1 VTALEIEAFPL
12 NNPSAKNST
21 LENILMI
28 SVTTCFLRSFDM
40 KFKKTLLIA
49 LIFLSTSILIKIK
62 QYIMLL
68 KYINLFASK
77 LSAKFSLRTILIVPF
92 LVQLIIVVGLIGYF
106 SFRNGQLAVEKLVI
120 EHIQLH
126 LSEYLLERH
135 DFNHQKGDL
144 APFKIERILT
154 QQQFSPFLNN
164 LTQSLSGQQMIIKP
178 SELVVTESFFEQ
190 SNNAIILFSNQ
201 NTDMSLIQASVE
213 HLIERFGHL
222 SEIDE
227 TKQLNFY
234 FNQQR
239 QFIRVTTLKAAPD
252 WLILVIVSEKDFMA
266 DINANTTIIIWLSI
280 FFVFLAV
287 WVGSSTAKWIIRP
300 IEVLNQAA
308 QQLSTGFYTQ
318 PLSVER
324 ADELGHLAQSFNTMA
339 SQLRQSFAALKE
351 LEEIVNKSPVVIF
364 LWKAN
369 EERTVEFVSENV
381 QQFGYSAD
389 DFQSGRVSF
398 PTIVHPDDL
407 NRIIFEVNQYNQS
420 AVKEFNQVYRIITK
434 TGEIRWLDNQ
444 TSIRRTDDGVITHY
458 QGIVMD
464 ITEPK
469 EAEKA
474 LRESEERYRL
484 IAENATDMISR
495 HNLEGIF
502 LYASPASRVLLGYE
516 PDELIGHSAYDFFH
530 PDDLKIFKLK
540 ARSTFLVSQI
550 GYPVSYRIRKKS
562 GEYLWFETTS
572 QMVYDSLNNEVQE
585 IVAISRDI
593 TERKKTE
600 AQLEAANFELKK
612 FKKTLDMTLDCV
624 FMFEATNFKF
634 FYANQGAINQV
645 GYTQQEL
652 LQMTVLDINPY
663 LTEEQAHQF
672 LAPLLKGLRPSLMLE
687 TIHQHKNTT
696 LLQVEAFF
704 QYIKIPANVPVSE
717 KETVFSWGI
726 HNLLKGKKDLMPT
739 LKGGESFFV
748 AIVRDITERKRAEAK
763 LQQAKK
769 AAEEAK
775 RAAEIANQAKSA
787 FLANMSHELRTPL
800 NGILGYT
807 QILNRDRMLTGSQ
820 KEGIQIIHRSGE
832 HLLTLI
838 NDILDLSKIEAGKLE
853 MMPVDFH
860 LPEFLQSIADLMK
873 MRAEQKGI
881 VFSYEILYQ
890 LPTAVRTDEKRL
902 RQVLLNL
909 LSNAVK
915 FTEQG
920 SVTFK
925 VIYYSSR
932 IRFEVEDTGIGI
944 PNDHLEMVFLPFQQ
958 IGDQSQQQEGTGLG
972 LAISKQLVEMMG
984 GELQVETLVGIGSVF
999 WFEIALAEVKGF
1011 IESHKSPK
1019 AIIIGYQ
1026 LKADA
1031 KRQEVN
1037 KQLPRFKTHQ
1047 DLKNNETT
1055 FTILVVDD
1063 EWQSRTFLVKLLKDL
1078 NFNVLEAANGAQALA
1093 LTFENLPDVIITD
1106 LVMPLKDGFE
1116 LTREIRQSTRLKNV
1130 IIIAASAN
1138 VFEHQQRKSL
1148 EMGCNAFLAKP
1159 IHTDRLLMLLQKYLP
1174 LEWLYE
1180 NNETLSSQS
1189 SQEEKEANL
1198 PIIGPSS
1205 EQASSLF
1212 KWVMRG
1218 NIKKII
1224 AQVNEL
1230 EQENTALGAFAEKVR
1245 ELAKQ
1250 FEMSK
1255 LQEFVK
1261 SYINKA

>member
-1 VTALEIEAFPL
+1 
-12 NNPSAKNST
+12 
-21 LENILMI
+21 
-28 SVTTCFLRSFDM
+28 
-40 KFKKTLLIA
+40 
-49 LIFLSTSILIKIK
+49 
-62 QYIMLL
+62 MLL

-77 LSAKFSLRTILIVPF
+77 LSGKFSLRTVLIVPF
-92 LVQLIIVVGLIGYF
+92 IVQLIIIVGLIGYF

-120 EHIQLH
+120 QLQSEAIEHIQIH
-126 LSEYLLERH
+126 VSQYVLEMP
-135 DFNHQKGDL
+135 DL
-144 APFKIERILT
+144 VNQNGRLDQFKIEQVLT
-154 QQQFSPFLNN
+154 QKQFTHFLNN
-164 LTQSLSGQQMIIKP
+164 LTQYLSGQQILIKR
-178 SELVVTESFFEQ
+178 SELVVADSLFDQ
-190 SNNAIILFSNQ
+190 ADNPVALYSSQNNQI
-201 NTDMSLIQASVE
+201 SLIQASVQY
-213 HLIERFGHL
+213 LIERFGNL
-222 SEIDE
+222 SQIDDP
-227 TKQLNFY
+227 KQLTFY

-239 QFIRVTTLKAAPD
+239 QFIRVTPLSADCD
-252 WLILVIVSEKDFMA
+252 WLIVVIVSEKDFMA

-280 FFVFLAV
+280 LAVFLAV
-287 WVGSSTAKWIIRP
+287 WVGSSTAKWIVRP

-308 QQLSTGFYTQ
+308 QQLSRGFCTQ
-318 PLSVER
+318 RLPVER

-339 SQLRQSFAALKE
+339 SQLRESFAALKE

-364 LWKAN
+364 LWKAD
-369 EERTVEFVSENV
+369 EQWSVEFVSDNV
-381 QQFGYSAD
+381 QQFGYSVD
-389 DFQSGRVSF
+389 DFHSGRVPF
-398 PTIVHPDDL
+398 TTIVHPDDL
-407 NRIIFEVNQYNQS
+407 NRVAFEVSQYSQTD
-420 AVKEFNQVYRIITK
+420 VKDFNQVYRIITK
-434 TGEIRWLDNQ
+434 NGDVRWLDDQ
-444 TSIRRTDDGVITHY
+444 TWIRRATDGTITHY

-464 ITEPK
+464 ITERK
-469 EAEKA
+469 LAEKA
-474 LRESEERYRL
+474 LRDSEERYRL
-484 IAENATDMISR
+484 IAEHATDMISR
-495 HNLEGIF
+495 HNIAGIF
-502 LYASPASRVLLGYE
+502 LYASPACRVLLGYE

-530 PDDLKIFKLK
+530 PDDLTEFQLK
-540 ARSTFLVSQI
+540 ARSTFLASQI
-550 GYPVSYRIRKKS
+550 GYPVSYRIRKKN

-572 QMVYDSLNNEVQE
+572 QIVYDLSNQEVQE

-624 FMFEATNFKF
+624 FMFKAHSFKF
-634 FYANQGAINQV
+634 FYVNQGAINQV
-645 GYTQQEL
+645 GYTQEEL

-663 LTEEQAHQF
+663 LTEEQARQF

-704 QYIKIPANVPVSE
+704 QYIQIPVNVPFS
-717 KETVFSWGI
+717 KEETAFSWGI
-726 HNLLKGKKDLMPT
+726 NTLLKGKKEVMPT

-775 RAAEIANQAKSA
+775 RAAEIANHAKSA

-807 QILNRDRMLTGSQ
+807 QILNRDKTLTNSQ
-820 KEGIQIIHRSGE
+820 KEGVHIIHRSGE

-860 LPEFLQSIADLMK
+860 FLEFVQSIADLMK

-881 VFSYEILYQ
+881 VFLYEILYQ

-909 LSNAVK
+909 LSNAIK
-915 FTEQG
+915 FTEKG

-925 VIYYSSR
+925 AIYYNGR

-944 PNDHLEMVFLPFQQ
+944 PTDHLEMVFLPFQQ

-984 GELQVETLVGIGSVF
+984 GQLQVETLVGIGSIF
-999 WFEIALAEVKGF
+999 WFEIPLPEVQGF
-1011 IESHKSPK
+1011 VESHSTPK
-1019 AIIIGYQ
+1019 AIIVGYEVKAAGEEVKGRLPILNTFDK
-1026 LKADA
+1026 LKMPDA
-1031 KRQEVN
+1031 R
-1037 KQLPRFKTHQ
+1037 
-1047 DLKNNETT
+1047 

-1063 EWQSRTFLVKLLKDL
+1063 EWQSRTFLVKFLTDL
-1078 NFNVLEAANGAQALA
+1078 NFKILEAANGAQALA
-1093 LTFENLPDVIITD
+1093 LTLENVPDVIITD

-1116 LTREIRQSTRLKNV
+1116 LTRDIRKSTRLKNV
-1130 IIIAASAN
+1130 FIIAASAN

-1148 EMGCNAFLAKP
+1148 EMGCNDFLPKP
-1159 IHTDRLLMLLQKYLP
+1159 IRTDRLLMLLQKYLP

-1180 NNETLSSQS
+1180 SSETLSPLS
-1189 SQEEKEANL
+1189 SQEEMAQNL

-1205 EQASSLF
+1205 EQASALF
-1212 KWVMRG
+1212 KWVMSG

-1224 AQVNEL
+1224 KNVTEL
-1230 EQENTALGAFAEKVR
+1230 EEQNAKLSPFADRVR
-1245 ELAKQ
+1245 ALAKQ

-1255 LQEFVK
+1255 LKKLVN
-1261 SYINKA
+1261 SYMSEQ